1 MGWRESLA
9 AWLVRH
15 QVQPG
20 HPYRRM
26 FAGAKASRLTEDWIT
41 RPTAIDDKIKSSLR
55 KLRDRSRQLET
66 DNPHAARFVQLG
78 QTNIVGPKGISLQ
91 MRARNARGDLY
102 RTLNAEL
109 ETAWKQWCRPTTAS
123 ASGRYSFRDLCAL
136 AVRGWFVD
144 GEFLAIYKTRRD
156 NPYRMTVQVLDP
168 DQLDI
173 EFNQD
178 AGRGR
183 AEVVMGVE
191 YDSDRRPTAYH
202 IWDSHPSSTTRGQRR
217 RYMADEVLHSF
228 LPKFPGQTRGV
239 PAFAPVLL
247 PLRHLDGYVEAELV
261 AARSGAA
268 KPVYIVPG
276 EDAMDITGDVDSIRQ
291 EIEPG
296 MVDILPKGYD
306 VKALDPTHPNGAF
319 PAFVSANLRAIAA
332 GLGVSYTSMTGDLSS
347 ANYSSARVGLLDERD
362 HWRSLQGTLIEQ
374 VVKPTFDRWLAM
386 AAAAGAIPAQAGR
399 EDFLQFATW
408 QARGWQW
415 VDPLKDISALEK
427 AITIGVASRS
437 DAVSESGND
446 FEDVLEKLE
455 AETALAAEYGVS
467 ITPTQG
473 ASNGSPNDPE
483 DNAAPGASE
492 DPGGSNAPSATDTS
506 SPNTGRGRGARPA
519 AGPRAVERVRGGAER
534 PVRGRVGR
542 GAGSPPA
549 GD

>member
-1 MGWRESLA
+1 MGWRQSVA
-9 AWLVRH
+9 AWLLRGQALTPT
-15 QVQPG
+15 QV
-20 HPYRRM
+20 RM

-41 RPTAIDDKIKSSLR
+41 RPTAIDDKIKMSLR
-55 KLRDRSRQLET
+55 RLRDRARQLET

-78 QTNIVGPKGISLQ
+78 QTNIVGPKGMVLQ
-91 MRARNARGDLY
+91 MRARNARGELY
-102 RTLNAEL
+102 RTLNAQI
-109 ETAWKQWCRPTTAS
+109 ETAWASWCRPPFAS
-123 ASGRYSFRDLCAL
+123 ASGRYSFRDLLAL

-156 NPYRMTVQVLDP
+156 NPYRMAVQVLDP

-191 YDSDRRPTAYH
+191 MDADRRPTAYH
-202 IWDSHPSSTTRGQRR
+202 IWDSHPSSTNRGQRR
-217 RYMADEVLHSF
+217 RYLADDVLHSF

-276 EDAMDITGDVDSIRQ
+276 EDAMDVTGDLGAESIRQ

-319 PAFVSANLRAIAA
+319 PAFVAANLRSVAA
-332 GLGVSYTSMTGDLSS
+332 GLGVSYTSMTGDLSE

-362 HWRSLQGTLIEQ
+362 HWRTLQAILVEQ
-374 VVKPTFDRWLAM
+374 VVRPVFDRWLAM
-386 AAAAGAIPAQAGR
+386 AAAAGTIPAQAGR
-399 EDFLQFATW
+399 EDMLQFATW

-415 VDPLKDISALEK
+415 VDPLKDIAALEK
-427 AITIGVASRS
+427 AVALGVASRS
-437 DAVSESGND
+437 DAASESGSD
-446 FEDVLEKLE
+446 FEDILEKLE
-455 AETALAAEYGVS
+455 AEAELAAEYGVS
-467 ITPTQG
+467 ITPITGGQPNG
-473 ASNGSPNDPE
+473 NTDTESDPGEADSGSPAAADPADPE
-483 DNAAPGASE
+483 AS
-492 DPGGSNAPSATDTS
+492 GPS
-506 SPNTGRGRGARPA
+506 GRGQRRRAPAGPGPEQRVRRGAK
-519 AGPRAVERVRGGAER
+519 RAVRGA
-534 PVRGRVGR
+534 VGR
-542 GAGSPPA
+542 GAGSPS
-549 GD
+549 GSD